1 MAEVHRL
8 QNAGANKPPELK
20 EPVFSSKSGRVLGRT
35 LGTLDEQLHD
45 MYTPEDESVTQIRSE
60 IKAKR
65 AARKIFINVAKPGSK
80 MGRTPGDEKASKG
93 ALKAWVAQND
103 FPKRMRRG
111 PIEGLYMESLESGKE
126 GKRAFCCV
134 LVFTQEMAISDRVTM
149 IKPSQLFKN
158 LSVSDIF
165 LVAEVLSPLRVVLM
179 IATYVA
185 SLYLGRQFV
194 ANLEHD
200 CSKERYENNV
210 DKVYLSGYGSEAAFY
225 EFKGLAL
232 NHFEKPR

>member
-111 PIEGLYMESLESGKE
+111 PIEGLYMESLESGK
-126 GKRAFCCV
+126 V
-134 LVFTQEMAISDRVTM
+134 LEKDNELWFVLCRISSIIEAYSDSSWITNSDDHTSTTGWVF
-149 IKPSQLFKN
+149 L
-158 LSVSDIF
+158 
-165 LVAEVLSPLRVVLM
+165 
-179 IATYVA
+179 
-185 SLYLGRQFV
+185 LGRGVISWDSKKQTCITYSMMESDFV
-194 ANLEHD
+194 ALAAAR
-200 CSKERYENNV
+200 KE
-210 DKVYLSGYGSEAAFY
+210 A
-225 EFKGLAL
+225 
-232 NHFEKPR
+232 